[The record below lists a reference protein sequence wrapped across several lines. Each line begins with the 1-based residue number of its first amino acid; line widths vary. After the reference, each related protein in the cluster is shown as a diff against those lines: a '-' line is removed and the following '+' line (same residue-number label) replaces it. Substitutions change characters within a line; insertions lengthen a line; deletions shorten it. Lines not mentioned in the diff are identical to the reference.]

1 MSAVHPA
8 MVVGGLLVTVVAT
21 VVLAAYSSR
30 IARTTGDFYVAARSV
45 PAWWKANRSSPIP
58 TTLYRKAPP
67 YGFGPGGEKQLRR
80 QTSTQ
85 PPSPLVLRAPFS
97 KVNHSPR
104 GSASAGVFSSRNRHR
119 PMKCS

>member
-45 PAWWKANRSSPIP
+45 PAVHLGQGGSPCGYEP
-58 TTLYRKAPP
+58 
-67 YGFGPGGEKQLRR
+67 
-80 QTSTQ
+80 
-85 PPSPLVLRAPFS
+85 
-97 KVNHSPR
+97 
-104 GSASAGVFSSRNRHR
+104 
-119 PMKCS
+119 